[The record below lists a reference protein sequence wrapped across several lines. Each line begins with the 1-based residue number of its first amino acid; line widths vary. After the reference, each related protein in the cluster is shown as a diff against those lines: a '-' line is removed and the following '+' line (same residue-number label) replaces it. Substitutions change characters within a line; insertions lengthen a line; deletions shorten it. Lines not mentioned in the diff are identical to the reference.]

1 MVPLMLLELFH
12 SNDDWKINVREIR
25 GDMQSIDYDE
35 KNPTISEVITELDNT
50 NSNNSDG
57 TFNDFCQ
64 IVNYCL

>member
-50 NSNNSDG
+50 SSNNSDG